1 MSAFVVNR
9 EKITRAVLKTINPEY
24 IESDFETALYRWWKN
39 PRSTGGLRLTDEGHR
54 NFVLADIEYHE
65 FDCGDAYYEGLLKF
79 ELMLDRRMICPYY
92 LIYQNKRKYIRV
104 YDSRVTMM
112 IMLYDN
118 FDDYLKN
125 LDSRK

>member
-9 EKITRAVLKTINPEY
+9 EKITRAVLKIINPEY
-24 IESDFETALYRWWKN
+24 TESDFETALYRWWKN
-39 PRSTGGLRLTDEGHR
+39 PRSTGGLRLTEDGHKY
-54 NFVLADIEYHE
+54 FSLAEIECHE
-65 FDCGDAYYEGLLKF
+65 FDAGEAFYEGYMKF

-112 IMLYDN
+112 IMLYDDFN
-118 FDDYLKN
+118 DYLDK
-125 LDSRK
+125 LDDRK

>member
-24 IESDFETALYRWWKN
+24 TESDFETALYRWWKN
-39 PRSTGGLRLTDEGHR
+39 PRSTGGLRLTDEGNR
-54 NFVLADIEYHE
+54 NFVLADIENHE
-65 FDCGDAYYEGLLKF
+65 FDGGEAYYEGYMKF
-79 ELMLDRRMICPYY
+79 ELMLDRRMICPYH

-125 LDSRK
+125 LDNRK